1 MKPQEVINIIEDVT
15 WNDNGRHYG
24 KIVPAREM
32 AIEALRFKQ
41 DFETSK
47 KFIQLPC
54 KIGDYIEWRNTW
66 GDITVLEV
74 TGFEFDVRGDAKRYH
89 TKYSDIQPPI
99 GSEDVLTIIPQEE
112 FDKQNGGLRSE
123 QG

>member
-1 MKPQEVINIIEDVT
+1 MTAQEAINIIEDVT

-54 KIGDYIEWRNTW
+54 KIGDYIGWRNNW
-66 GDITVLEV
+66 GNIVTLEV
-74 TGFEFDVRGDAKRYH
+74 TGFEFDARGNAKKYH

-99 GSEDVLTIIPQEE
+99 DSENVLMIIPQEE
-112 FDKQNGGLRSE
+112 FDKQSGGLRSE
-123 QG
+123 RG